1 MCNLLACAIECPDWT
16 EDHAGESLK
25 GENGCISGRI
35 GTIMVGMRAPHQSV
49 DRLGSRPV
57 EAAVS
62 PPVTHA
68 LPLAAAVDDGD
79 RLVDVV
85 DLLALDAFVTGREP
99 FGRSTYLENVRTD
112 APLTTDDARVVR
124 DAVEEDGQGRLS
136 VGEGWT
142 LHVMRWLQSRRARVT
157 VTAITAE
164 LAESVLATA
173 TAGAVEEPT
182 PAPENVPIGFWH
194 FGAHGPRRVQREI
207 DAALWPEIKPNY
219 ASPVADTLERLMTLD
234 GSVVNGRLLLL
245 HGEPGTGKTTALR
258 ALAQQWR
265 SWCQVD
271 CVLDPERLFSDPAYL
286 MSVALGTGDDDEP
299 RWRLLMLED
308 CDELVSGE
316 AKASA
321 GQSLSRLLNLTDGLL
336 GQGRNALIA
345 ITTNEDLASLHPAV
359 VRPGRC
365 LASIEVGRLPYA
377 EAVRWL
383 GTPAGIGPEGA
394 TLAELYALRT
404 GAQPVTV
411 PKTAPTTGMYL

>member
-1 MCNLLACAIECPDWT
+1 
-16 EDHAGESLK
+16 
-25 GENGCISGRI
+25 
-35 GTIMVGMRAPHQSV
+35 MRTPHQAV
-49 DRLGSRPV
+49 DRLGTRH
-57 EAAVS
+57 EAAALPAVAA
-62 PPVTHA
+62 P
-68 LPLAAAVDDGD
+68 LPLAGAVDDGD

-85 DLLALDAFVTGREP
+85 DLLALDGFVTGREP
-99 FGRSTYLENVRTD
+99 FGRSRYLENVKAD
-112 APLTTDDARVVR
+112 AALTTEDARVVR
-124 DAVEEDGQGRLS
+124 DAVDEDGQGRLS

-142 LHVMRWLQSRRARVT
+142 LHVTRWKQSRRARVT

-164 LAESVLATA
+164 LAESVLEAATKD
-173 TAGAVEEPT
+173 AVEEPA
-182 PAPENVPIGFWH
+182 PASDSVPIGFWH
-194 FGAHGPRRVQREI
+194 FGPHGPRRVQREI
-207 DAALWPEIKPNY
+207 DAAPWAKISANY
-219 ASPVADTLERLMTLD
+219 AGPVTRTLEKLMALD
-234 GSVVNGRLLLL
+234 GTAVNGRLLLL

-286 MSVALGTGDDDEP
+286 MSVALGSDDEDEP

-308 CDELVSGE
+308 CDELISGE

-365 LASIEVGRLPYA
+365 LASIEVGRLPHT
-377 EAVRWL
+377 EAAAWL
-383 GTPAGIGPEGA
+383 GTSQGIGPSGA
-394 TLAELYALRT
+394 TLAELYALKT
-404 GAQPVTV
+404 GTEPVTV
-411 PKTAPTTGMYL
+411 PKTEPATGMYL

>member
-1 MCNLLACAIECPDWT
+1 
-16 EDHAGESLK
+16 
-25 GENGCISGRI
+25 
-35 GTIMVGMRAPHQSV
+35 MRAPHQSV

-57 EAAVS
+57 EAAAT
-62 PPVTHA
+62 PPAHSA
-68 LPLAAAVDDGD
+68 LPLSGSVDDGD
-79 RLVDVV
+79 RLVDIV

-99 FGRSTYLENVRTD
+99 FGRTSYLENVRAD

-124 DAVEEDGQGRLS
+124 DAVEEDGHGRLS
-136 VGEGWT
+136 VGDGWT
-142 LHVMRWLQSRRARVT
+142 LHVTRWKQSRRARVT
-157 VTAITAE
+157 VTAISAE
-164 LAESVLATA
+164 LAESVLSAAT
-173 TAGAVEEPT
+173 GNAVEEPE
-182 PAPENVPIGFWH
+182 PAAESVPIGFWY

-207 DAALWPEIKPNY
+207 DAAPWEKIRANY
-219 ASPVADTLERLMTLD
+219 ARPVARTLEQLMAID
-234 GSVVNGRLLLL
+234 GTVVNGRLLLL

-286 MSVALGTGDDDEP
+286 MSVALGGGDDDEP

-316 AKASA
+316 AKATA
-321 GQSLSRLLNLTDGLL
+321 GQQLSRLLNLTDGLL

-365 LASIEVGRLPYA
+365 LASIEVGRLPYP
-377 EAVRWL
+377 EAVGWL
-383 GTPAGIGPEGA
+383 GTPAGVGPDGA

-404 GAQPVTV
+404 GAHPVTV
-411 PKTAPTTGMYL
+411 AAPAPATGLYL

>member
-1 MCNLLACAIECPDWT
+1 
-16 EDHAGESLK
+16 
-25 GENGCISGRI
+25 
-35 GTIMVGMRAPHQSV
+35 MRTPHQSV
-49 DRLGSRPV
+49 DRPGSRLV
-57 EAAVS
+57 ESAAT
-62 PPVTHA
+62 PPAPAT
-68 LPLAAAVDDGD
+68 LPLSGAVDDGD

-99 FGRSTYLENVRTD
+99 FGRTRYLENVR
-112 APLTTDDARVVR
+112 AEAVLTTEDARIVR
-124 DAVEEDGQGRLS
+124 DAVEEDGHGRLS

-142 LHVMRWLQSRRARVT
+142 LHVTRWKQSRRARVT
-157 VTAITAE
+157 VTAISSE
-164 LAESVLATA
+164 LAESVLAV
-173 TAGAVEEPT
+173 AVENAVEDPEP
-182 PAPENVPIGFWH
+182 ADDSVPIGFWH
-194 FGAHGPRRVQREI
+194 YGAHGPRRVQREI
-207 DAALWPEIKPNY
+207 DAAPWDKIRANY
-219 ASPVADTLERLMTLD
+219 AAPVAQTLERLMAID
-234 GSVVNGRLLLL
+234 GTAVNGRLLLL

-271 CVLDPERLFSDPAYL
+271 CVLDPERLFGDPAYL
-286 MSVALGTGDDDEP
+286 MSVALGSGDDDEP

-308 CDELVSGE
+308 CDELISGD

-336 GQGRNALIA
+336 GQGRNALIG

-365 LASIEVGRLPYA
+365 LASIEVGRLPYG
-377 EAVRWL
+377 EAVAWL
-383 GTPAGIGPEGA
+383 GTPTGVGPYGA

-411 PKTAPTTGMYL
+411 PVTPPATGMYL

>member
-1 MCNLLACAIECPDWT
+1 
-16 EDHAGESLK
+16 
-25 GENGCISGRI
+25 
-35 GTIMVGMRAPHQSV
+35 MRTPHQSV
-49 DRLGSRPV
+49 DRHAGRIV
-57 EAAVS
+57 EPAVS
-62 PPVTHA
+62 PPAHGV
-68 LPLAAAVDDGD
+68 LPLSASVDDGD

-99 FGRSTYLENVRTD
+99 FGRTRYLENVLAD
-112 APLTTDDARVVR
+112 AVLTIDEARLVR

-142 LHVMRWLQSRRARVT
+142 LHVTRWKQSRRARVT
-157 VTAITAE
+157 VTAVTAE
-164 LAESVLATA
+164 LAESVLETA
-173 TAGAVEEPT
+173 TADAVEEPGPT
-182 PAPENVPIGFWH
+182 AESVPIGFWH
-194 FGAHGPRRVQREI
+194 FGQHGPRRVQREI
-207 DAALWPEIKPNY
+207 DAAHWEKIRVNY
-219 ASPVADTLERLMTLD
+219 AGPVARTLEQLMTLD

-286 MSVALGTGDDDEP
+286 MSVALGSGDEDEP

-308 CDELVSGE
+308 CDELISGE

-377 EAVRWL
+377 EAVAWL
-383 GTPAGIGPEGA
+383 GSPRGIGSAGA

-411 PKTAPTTGMYL
+411 PAPSPPTGMYL

>member
-1 MCNLLACAIECPDWT
+1 
-16 EDHAGESLK
+16 
-25 GENGCISGRI
+25 
-35 GTIMVGMRAPHQSV
+35 MRTPHQSV

-57 EAAVS
+57 EPAVN
-62 PPVTHA
+62 PPA
-68 LPLAAAVDDGD
+68 QPSLPLSGSVDDGD

-99 FGRSTYLENVRTD
+99 FGRTTYLENVRAD
-112 APLTTDDARVVR
+112 APLSTDDARIVR
-124 DAVEEDGQGRLS
+124 DAVEEDGHGRLS
-136 VGEGWT
+136 AGEGWT
-142 LHVMRWLQSRRARVT
+142 LHVTRWKQSRRARVT
-157 VTAITAE
+157 VTAVSAE
-164 LAESVLATA
+164 LAESVLAA
-173 TAGAVEEPT
+173 AIENAVEEPE
-182 PAPENVPIGFWH
+182 PAADSVPIGFWH
-194 FGAHGPRRVQREI
+194 FGPHGPRRVQREI
-207 DAALWPEIKPNY
+207 DAAPWEKIRANY
-219 ASPVADTLERLMTLD
+219 SSAVAATLERLMAID
-234 GSVVNGRLLLL
+234 GTVVNGRLLLL

-286 MSVALGTGDDDEP
+286 MSVALGSGDDDEP

-345 ITTNEDLASLHPAV
+345 ITTNEELASLHPAV

-377 EAVRWL
+377 EAVAWL
-383 GTPAGIGPEGA
+383 GRPAGVGPDGG
-394 TLAELYALRT
+394 TLAELYALKT

-411 PKTAPTTGMYL
+411 QSPPPTTGLYI

>member
-1 MCNLLACAIECPDWT
+1 
-16 EDHAGESLK
+16 
-25 GENGCISGRI
+25 
-35 GTIMVGMRAPHQSV
+35 MRAPHQSV

-57 EAAVS
+57 ETAALA
-62 PPVTHA
+62 PAHP
-68 LPLAAAVDDGD
+68 LPLSGSVDDGD

-99 FGRSTYLENVRTD
+99 FGRTSYLENVRAD
-112 APLTTDDARVVR
+112 APLATDDARVVR
-124 DAVEEDGQGRLS
+124 DALEEDSHGRLS
-136 VGEGWT
+136 VGDGWT
-142 LHVMRWLQSRRARVT
+142 LHVTRWKQSRRARVT
-157 VTAITAE
+157 VTAVSSE
-164 LAESVLATA
+164 LAESVLATV
-173 TAGAVEEPT
+173 TANAVEEPE
-182 PAPENVPIGFWH
+182 PAADSVPIGFWH
-194 FGAHGPRRVQREI
+194 FGPHGPRRVQREI
-207 DAALWPEIKPNY
+207 DAAPWPKIRSNY
-219 ASPVADTLERLMTLD
+219 ADPVAQTLERLMAID
-234 GSVVNGRLLLL
+234 ESAVNGRLLLL

-265 SWCQVD
+265 AWCQVD
-271 CVLDPERLFSDPAYL
+271 CVLDPERMFGDPAYL
-286 MSVALGTGDDDEP
+286 MSVALGSGDDDEP

-308 CDELVSGE
+308 CDELISGD

-365 LASIEVGRLPYA
+365 LASIEVGRLPYG
-377 EAVRWL
+377 EATAWL
-383 GTPAGIGPEGA
+383 GTSKGVGPEGA

-411 PKTAPTTGMYL
+411 PRAEPATGMYL

>member
-1 MCNLLACAIECPDWT
+1 
-16 EDHAGESLK
+16 
-25 GENGCISGRI
+25 
-35 GTIMVGMRAPHQSV
+35 MRTPHQSV

-57 EAAVS
+57 EPAVS
-62 PPVTHA
+62 APAHGS
-68 LPLAAAVDDGD
+68 LPLSAAVDDGD

-99 FGRSTYLENVRTD
+99 FGRTSYLENVRAD
-112 APLTTDDARVVR
+112 AALSTDDARVVR
-124 DAVEEDGQGRLS
+124 DALEEDSLGRLS

-142 LHVMRWLQSRRARVT
+142 LHVTRWKQSRRARVT
-157 VTAITAE
+157 VTATTAE

-173 TAGAVEEPT
+173 VANAIEDPEP
-182 PAPENVPIGFWH
+182 AADSVPIGFWH
-194 FGAHGPRRVQREI
+194 FGPHGPRRVQREI
-207 DAALWPEIKPNY
+207 DAAPWDGIRRNY
-219 ASPVADTLERLMTLD
+219 ADPVARTLEQLMALD
-234 GSVVNGRLLLL
+234 GTAVNGRLLLL

-286 MSVALGTGDDDEP
+286 MSVALGSGDDDEP
-299 RWRLLMLED
+299 RWRLLLLED
-308 CDELVSGE
+308 CDELISGE
-316 AKASA
+316 AKANA
-321 GQSLSRLLNLTDGLL
+321 GQQLSRLLNLTDGLL

-377 EAVRWL
+377 EAVSWL
-383 GTPAGIGPEGA
+383 GTHAGVGPDGA
-394 TLAELYALRT
+394 TLAELFALKT
-404 GAQPVTV
+404 GAHPVTV
-411 PKTAPTTGMYL
+411 TSTPPATGLYL

>member
-1 MCNLLACAIECPDWT
+1 MF
-16 EDHAGESLK
+16 
-25 GENGCISGRI
+25 
-35 GTIMVGMRAPHQSV
+35 GMRTPHQSV
-49 DRLGSRPV
+49 DRLGGRAVEPV
-57 EAAVS
+57 AT
-62 PPVTHA
+62 PPA
-68 LPLAAAVDDGD
+68 SLSLPLSGSVDDGD

-85 DLLALDAFVTGREP
+85 DLLALDPFVTGREP
-99 FGRSTYLENVRTD
+99 FGRTTYLENVRAD
-112 APLTTDDARVVR
+112 AALITEDARIVR
-124 DAVEEDGQGRLS
+124 DAVEEDGHGRLA

-142 LHVMRWLQSRRARVT
+142 LHVTRWKTSRRARVT
-157 VTAITAE
+157 VTAISAE
-164 LAESVLATA
+164 LAESVLAT
-173 TAGAVEEPT
+173 TIEGAVEEPE
-182 PAPENVPIGFWH
+182 PAADSVPIGFWH
-194 FGAHGPRRVQREI
+194 FGPHGPRRVQREI
-207 DAALWPEIKPNY
+207 DAAPWEKIRSNY
-219 ASPVADTLERLMTLD
+219 AGPVAATLERLMAID

-271 CVLDPERLFSDPAYL
+271 CVLDPERLFGDPAYL
-286 MSVALGTGDDDEP
+286 MSVALGSGDDDEP

-308 CDELVSGE
+308 CDELVNGE

-365 LASIEVGRLPYA
+365 LASIEVGRLAYA
-377 EAVRWL
+377 EAVSWL
-383 GTPAGIGPEGA
+383 GRPTGIGPDGA

-404 GAQPVTV
+404 GAKPVTV
-411 PKTAPTTGMYL
+411 ETPPPSTGLYL

>member
-1 MCNLLACAIECPDWT
+1 
-16 EDHAGESLK
+16 
-25 GENGCISGRI
+25 
-35 GTIMVGMRAPHQSV
+35 MRTPHQSV
-49 DRLGSRPV
+49 DRLGSRSV
-57 EAAVS
+57 EPAVI
-62 PPVTHA
+62 PPAHPA
-68 LPLAAAVDDGD
+68 LPLSGSVDDGD
-79 RLVDVV
+79 RLVDVI

-99 FGRSTYLENVRTD
+99 FGRTSHLENVRAD
-112 APLTTDDARVVR
+112 AALTTGDAQVVR

-142 LHVMRWLQSRRARVT
+142 LHVTRWRQSRRARVT
-157 VTAITAE
+157 VTATSAE

-173 TAGAVEEPT
+173 TENAVEEPA
-182 PAPENVPIGFWH
+182 PAADSVPIGFWH
-194 FGAHGPRRVQREI
+194 FGPHGPRRVQREI
-207 DAALWPEIKPNY
+207 DAAPWDKIRHNY
-219 ASPVADTLERLMTLD
+219 AEPVARTLERLMAID
-234 GSVVNGRLLLL
+234 GTVVNGRLLLL

-271 CVLDPERLFSDPAYL
+271 CVLDPERLFGDPAYL
-286 MSVALGTGDDDEP
+286 MSVALGSGDDDEP

-308 CDELVSGE
+308 CDELINGE

-321 GQSLSRLLNLTDGLL
+321 GQQLSRLLNLTDGLL

-377 EAVRWL
+377 EAVSWL
-383 GTPAGIGPEGA
+383 GTSARVGPDGA

-411 PKTAPTTGMYL
+411 AAPTPATGLYL

>member
-1 MCNLLACAIECPDWT
+1 M
-16 EDHAGESLK
+16 GFGS
-25 GENGCISGRI
+25 
-35 GTIMVGMRAPHQSV
+35 IMGAMRPPHQSV

-57 EAAVS
+57 EPAVS
-62 PPVTHA
+62 APAAPG
-68 LPLAAAVDDGD
+68 LPLSGSVDDGD

-99 FGRSTYLENVRTD
+99 FGRTTYLENVRAD
-112 APLTTDDARVVR
+112 AALITEDARIVR
-124 DAVEEDGQGRLS
+124 DAVEEDGHGRLS

-142 LHVMRWLQSRRARVT
+142 LHVTRWKQSRRARVT
-157 VTAITAE
+157 VTALSAE

-173 TAGAVEEPT
+173 IEGAVEEPA
-182 PAPENVPIGFWH
+182 PATDSVPIGFWH
-194 FGAHGPRRVQREI
+194 FGPHGPRRVQREI
-207 DAALWPEIKPNY
+207 DAAPWEKIRANY
-219 ASPVADTLERLMTLD
+219 ASPVAATLERLMAVDETT
-234 GSVVNGRLLLL
+234 VNGRLLLL

-286 MSVALGTGDDDEP
+286 MSVALGSGDDDEP

-308 CDELVSGE
+308 CDELVGGE
-316 AKASA
+316 AKASS

-377 EAVRWL
+377 EATAWL
-383 GTPAGIGPEGA
+383 GESAGIGPDGA
-394 TLAELYALRT
+394 TLAELYALKT
-404 GAQPVTV
+404 GAQPMTIQT
-411 PKTAPTTGMYL
+411 PPPATGLYL

>member
-1 MCNLLACAIECPDWT
+1 
-16 EDHAGESLK
+16 
-25 GENGCISGRI
+25 
-35 GTIMVGMRAPHQSV
+35 MRAPHQSV

-57 EAAVS
+57 EAAAS
-62 PPVTHA
+62 LPTHHA
-68 LPLAAAVDDGD
+68 LPLAASVDDGD
-79 RLVDVV
+79 RLIDVV

-99 FGRSTYLENVRTD
+99 FGRSSYLENVRAD
-112 APLTTDDARVVR
+112 APLSTDDARVVR

-142 LHVMRWLQSRRARVT
+142 LHVSRWRQSRRARVT
-157 VTAITAE
+157 VTAISAE
-164 LAESVLATA
+164 LAESVLAAVTE
-173 TAGAVEEPT
+173 GAVEEPQ
-182 PAPENVPIGFWH
+182 PAPESVPIGFWH

-207 DAALWPEIKPNY
+207 DAAPWPEIRGNY
-219 ASPVADTLERLMTLD
+219 ATPVAETLERLMVLD
-234 GSVVNGRLLLL
+234 GSVVSGRLLLL

-365 LASIEVGRLPYA
+365 LASIEVGRLPHA
-377 EAVRWL
+377 EAAHWL
-383 GTPAGIGPEGA
+383 GTSRGIGPEGA

-411 PKTAPTTGMYL
+411 PKSTPSTGMYL

>member
-1 MCNLLACAIECPDWT
+1 M
-16 EDHAGESLK
+16 G
-25 GENGCISGRI
+25 
-35 GTIMVGMRAPHQSV
+35 VMRTPHQSV

-57 EAAVS
+57 EPAAG
-62 PPVTHA
+62 PPALHT
-68 LPLAAAVDDGD
+68 LPLAASVDDGD

-99 FGRSTYLENVRTD
+99 FGRSTYLENVRAD
-112 APLTTDDARVVR
+112 AALTTDDARLVR

-136 VGEGWT
+136 VGDGWT
-142 LHVMRWLQSRRARVT
+142 LHVMRWRQSRRARVT
-157 VTAITAE
+157 VTAVSAE

-173 TAGAVEEPT
+173 IDGAVEEPQ
-182 PAPENVPIGFWH
+182 PASESVPIGFWH
-194 FGAHGPRRVQREI
+194 FGSHGPRRVQREI
-207 DAALWPEIKPNY
+207 DAAPWSDIRRNY
-219 ASPVADTLERLMTLD
+219 AGPVAQTLEQLMTLD
-234 GSVVNGRLLLL
+234 GSSVNGRLLLL

-265 SWCQVD
+265 GWCQVD
-271 CVLDPERLFSDPAYL
+271 CVLDPERLFGDPAYL

-377 EAVRWL
+377 EAVAWL
-383 GTPAGIGPEGA
+383 GSAGGVGPDGA

-404 GAQPVTV
+404 GARPMTV
-411 PKTAPTTGMYL
+411 PSTAPATGMYL